1 VSASPDLDVL
11 RGTLDLLILRTLSWG
26 PMHGL
31 AVLRRIEDRTHG
43 ELQIE
48 DGALYPALHRL
59 EQKGWLDSDWGYTDA
74 GRHARFYR
82 LTGAGRRRL
91 NAELSRWDRY
101 TKAVSL
107 VLAPEPNK

>member
-1 VSASPDLDVL
+1 MSPSQDLDVV

-26 PMHGL
+26 SMHGL
-31 AVLRRIEDRTHG
+31 AVLRRIEERTNG

-59 EQKGWLDSDWGYTDA
+59 EQKGWLESDWGYTDA

-82 LTGAGRRRL
+82 LTAAGRRHL
-91 NAELSRWDRY
+91 NAQLTRWERY

-107 VLAPEPNK
+107 VLAPEPDR

>member
-1 VSASPDLDVL
+1 MGAKEDLDVV
-11 RGTLDLLILRTLSWG
+11 RGTLDLLILRTLATG

-31 AVLRRIEDRTHG
+31 AVLRRIEDGRRG
-43 ELQIE
+43 EWRVE
-48 DGALYPALHRL
+48 DGGLYRALHRL

-82 LTGAGRRRL
+82 LTTAGRRRL
-91 NAELSRWDRY
+91 TAELSRWERY

-107 VLAPEPNK
+107 VLAPE